1 MRAPSHASVGAL
13 SFFATVRRRARLACL
28 IVSFGLAAACAPEP
42 EGAALPSQQ
51 AGAPS
56 ATAKPRP
63 EVVVLVS
70 IDTLR
75 ADHLGVY
82 GYERFTSPQL
92 DALAAEGAV
101 FEDASAPAPWTLP
114 SHASMLTGLYPARHG
129 VVSMA
134 TELPENLP
142 TLAAALSR
150 AGFTTAAVVNNTW
163 LSRDTYG
170 LTRDFEYYQLVDTPD
185 DHREPNRWVTDTA
198 LQWLEEFKGE
208 RLFLFVHYFDVHAD
222 YASLPAYES
231 LFVSPYD
238 GPFTGDAWQLQ
249 IANFEDDY
257 IAFCSREFDP
267 EKCRFGGPDGPRP
280 VNENTVRQVPNDQ
293 DLKHLE
299 ELYDAGIRQLDS
311 EMGRLFAALNEEAY
325 RERALLIITS
335 DHGEEFGDHGR
346 VDHFLTQYQE
356 VLRVPLIM
364 RGPTIAPGQRINTP
378 VSLVDLV
385 PTVLSMTAQPPLQN
399 SDGLDLTLLFEG
411 EGDRDFLERTQYG
424 EAGGGITY
432 ETIVAPG
439 IFPIYS
445 SARRGPFKLVHEAKT
460 NHAALYNLDSDP
472 TEQRDLSAEH
482 PEIAAQLGQALMER
496 NNRARPTEHQGK
508 PVELSTDDLERL
520 RALGYVP

>member
-1 MRAPSHASVGAL
+1 MRAPSQTRVGAL
-13 SFFATVRRRARLACL
+13 IYWGTLQKTAQIAFVIVAVWLAGGCSPKSDGRAQPLSPA
-28 IVSFGLAAACAPEP
+28 SE
-42 EGAALPSQQ
+42 
-51 AGAPS
+51 PS
-56 ATAKPRP
+56 ARANPGP
-63 EVVVLVS
+63 EVVVLIS

-92 DALAAEGAV
+92 DAFAAEGAV
-101 FEDASAPAPWTLP
+101 FEDASTTAPWTLP

-129 VVSMA
+129 VISMK

-142 TLAAALSR
+142 TLAAELSR

-163 LSRDTYG
+163 LSRETYG
-170 LTRDFEYYQLVDTPD
+170 LTRDFKYYAMVDTPD

-198 LQWLEEFKGE
+198 LQWLEEFEGE
-208 RLFLFVHYFDVHAD
+208 RLFLFVHYFDVHAN

-231 LFVSPYD
+231 LFVTPYD

-257 IAFCSREFDP
+257 IAFCTREFDP

-280 VNENTVRQVPNDQ
+280 VNENTVRQVPNAQ

-311 EMGRLFAALNEEAY
+311 EIGRLLAALSEEAD
-325 RERALLIITS
+325 RERALIIITS

-356 VLRVPLIM
+356 VLRVPLMM
-364 RGPTIAPGQRINTP
+364 RGPTITPGQRIDTP

-385 PTVLSMTAQPPLQN
+385 PTVLSMTGQPLLHNP
-399 SDGLDLTLLFEG
+399 DGLDLTPLFSG
-411 EGDRDFLERTQYG
+411 EGDRAFLERTQYG
-424 EAGGGITY
+424 EAAGGITY
-432 ETIVAPG
+432 EAIVAPG

-445 SARRGPFKLVHEAKT
+445 SARRGSFKLVHESKT
-460 NHAALYNLDSDP
+460 NHTALYDLENDP
-472 TEQRDLSAEH
+472 LEQRDISAEQ
-482 PEIAAQLGQALMER
+482 PEIAAQLTQALMDR
-496 NNRARPTEHQGK
+496 NQHALPAEQRGK
-508 PVELSTDDLERL
+508 AVNLSAEDLERL